1 MDKLFNTLS
10 ADNQS
15 FCLIQ
20 KQDSDELLL
29 LTGISRRSRLLREIP
44 RRQGPSGGGRVYDT
58 ISIVP
63 FCQIREKG
71 CRAHDAGEEILTIEV
86 TGQQWIAMEDL
97 PAPAGAQARPIAMAE
112 AISYDTTA
120 EEYAAVIG
128 RVIDREIGNGE
139 GANFVI
145 PRNATG
151 RIAGFSL
158 ETALT
163 IFRSLVANDYGTY
176 WKFLFVHED
185 RVFVGSTP
193 ERHLSVEKGR
203 VRMNPIS
210 GTFRKSAGHRSR
222 SLLKNDLLAF
232 INDRKEINE
241 LFMVV
246 DEELKMMARMCE
258 KGGAIIGPL
267 LKEMSRLIHSEY
279 LLAGDSDKD
288 IIELFRDSMFAAT
301 VVGSPVENACTIIAR
316 YTGSSRRYYG
326 SALLLVGR
334 DEDGG
339 DFLDSPIT
347 IRTAEIEHDGSLHL
361 SVGATLVKDSIPADE
376 VLETEAKA
384 AAILAGILGDGGTAV
399 PPPLLPGLANDD
411 DIIESL
417 LARNE
422 DLSHFWF
429 FRQGG
434 RQQKTA
440 LAKPLRLTLIHNE
453 DDFIYMLRHI
463 LQALGMRIAI
473 VPWSRYEIDR
483 DDADITLVG
492 PGPGDPSDGDSPKIA
507 RNLEIIQDLLQY
519 RRPALCI
526 CLGHQILCRT
536 LGFNVEK
543 RRVPLQGSQEEIDLF
558 GRKEKVGF
566 YNTFVAKMGDT
577 TGEFETAILPGSD
590 EVIAIRG
597 GHFSGFQFHPE
608 SILSRNGCD
617 ILREEIDRLL
627 RQARRTREESM

>member
-1 MDKLFNTLS
+1 
-10 ADNQS
+10 
-15 FCLIQ
+15 
-20 KQDSDELLL
+20 
-29 LTGISRRSRLLREIP
+29 
-44 RRQGPSGGGRVYDT
+44 
-58 ISIVP
+58 
-63 FCQIREKG
+63 
-71 CRAHDAGEEILTIEV
+71 
-86 TGQQWIAMEDL
+86 
-97 PAPAGAQARPIAMAE
+97 
-112 AISYDTTA
+112 
-120 EEYAAVIG
+120 
-128 RVIDREIGNGE
+128 
-139 GANFVI
+139 
-145 PRNATG
+145 
-151 RIAGFSL
+151 
-158 ETALT
+158 
-163 IFRSLVANDYGTY
+163 
-176 WKFLFVHED
+176 
-185 RVFVGSTP
+185 
-193 ERHLSVEKGR
+193 
-203 VRMNPIS
+203 
-210 GTFRKSAGHRSR
+210 
-222 SLLKNDLLAF
+222 
-232 INDRKEINE
+232 
-241 LFMVV
+241 
-246 DEELKMMARMCE
+246 
-258 KGGAIIGPL
+258 
-267 LKEMSRLIHSEY
+267 MSRLIHSEY

-361 SVGATLVKDSIPADE
+361 SVGATLVRDSIPEEE
-376 VLETEAKA
+376 VKETEAKA
-384 AAILAGILGDGGTAV
+384 AAILAGILGEGETAV

-411 DIIESL
+411 DIIEGL

-434 RQQKTA
+434 RQKA
-440 LAKPLRLTLIHNE
+440 PPARPVRLTLIHNE

-492 PGPGDPSDGDSPKIA
+492 PGPGDPNDGNSPKIA
-507 RNLEIIQDLLQY
+507 RNLVIIQGLLQL

-536 LGFNVEK
+536 LGVDVEK
-543 RRVPLQGSQEEIDLF
+543 RRAPLQGSQEEIDLF
-558 GRKEKVGF
+558 GSREKVGF
-566 YNTFVAKMGDT
+566 YNTFAAKRGDT
-577 TGEFETAILPGSD
+577 TGVFETAILPGSD

-617 ILREEIDRLL
+617 ILREEIDLLL

>member
-1 MDKLFNTLS
+1 
-10 ADNQS
+10 
-15 FCLIQ
+15 
-20 KQDSDELLL
+20 
-29 LTGISRRSRLLREIP
+29 
-44 RRQGPSGGGRVYDT
+44 
-58 ISIVP
+58 
-63 FCQIREKG
+63 
-71 CRAHDAGEEILTIEV
+71 
-86 TGQQWIAMEDL
+86 
-97 PAPAGAQARPIAMAE
+97 MAE
-112 AISYDTTA
+112 AIRYDTTA
-120 EEYAAVIG
+120 EEYAAVIK

-151 RIAGFSL
+151 RIAAFSL
-158 ETALT
+158 DTALA
-163 IFRSLVANDYGTY
+163 IFSFLVANDYGTY

-185 RVFVGSTP
+185 RVFIGSTP
-193 ERHLSVEKGR
+193 EPHLSVGKGR

-210 GTFRKSAGHRSR
+210 GTFRKKAGHQSR
-222 SLLKNDLLAF
+222 SQFKDDLLAF

-288 IIELFRDSMFAAT
+288 IFDLFRDSMFAAT

-316 YTGSSRRYYG
+316 YTGRSRRYYG
-326 SALLLVGR
+326 SALLLVDR

-339 DFLDSPIT
+339 DYLDSPIT
-347 IRTAEIEHDGSLHL
+347 IRTAEIENDGRLHL
-361 SVGATLVKDSIPADE
+361 SVGATLVKDSIPEEE
-376 VLETEAKA
+376 VRETEAKA
-384 AAILAGILGDGGTAV
+384 AAILAGILGDGSAV
-399 PPPLLPGLANDD
+399 VPPLLLPRLANDD
-411 DIIESL
+411 DIIEGL

-422 DLSHFWF
+422 GLSHFWF

-434 RQQKTA
+434 QQQAAPTR
-440 LAKPLRLTLIHNE
+440 PIRLTLIHNE

-463 LQALGMRIAI
+463 LQALGMRTAI

-492 PGPGDPSDGDSPKIA
+492 PGPGNPNEDHSPKIA
-507 RNLEIIQDLLQY
+507 GNMTIIKGLLQR

-526 CLGHQILCRT
+526 CLGHQLLCRA
-536 LGFNVEK
+536 LGFAVGK
-543 RRVPLQGSQEEIDLF
+543 RRVPLQGSQEEIDFF

-566 YNTFVAKMGDT
+566 YNTFAAKKGET
-577 TGEFETAILPGSD
+577 TGEFAVSVLPGSD

-597 GHFSGFQFHPE
+597 DRFSGFQFHPE
-608 SILSRNGCD
+608 SILSRNGCE
-617 ILREEIDRLL
+617 ILREEVERLL
-627 RQARRTREESM
+627 RQARK